1 MAIMMSTGELV
12 TNTEIISP
20 AAPDMVAERNR
31 TSSHYRLVWCGVLDG
46 EQAEIAAGAQ
56 RVSYEVCT
64 VEGARQVRLPRLVVE
79 ILKKVKPSTLR
90 GISPARFD
98 GSLEYGYLVLQ
109 DQAEAEKLAR
119 LLLKFAEAVA
129 RRRPQSFGYL
139 SLEIEASEWRAPV
152 DTPLEV
158 SVSGKVLFAVQIRS
172 RGREVVVSKRAAKTT
187 DEVGSPAKG
196 IAFQTHGHWV
206 C

>member
-1 MAIMMSTGELV
+1 MRTGELV
-12 TNTEIISP
+12 TNAEIISP
-20 AAPDMVAERNR
+20 PATDMAAERSR

-64 VEGARQVRLPRLVVE
+64 VEGSRHVRLPRLVVE
-79 ILKKVKPSTLR
+79 ILKKVKPSSLR

-109 DQAEAEKLAR
+109 DQAEAERLAR

-158 SVSGKVLFAVQIRS
+158 PVSGKVLFAVQIRS
-172 RGREVVVSKRAAKTT
+172 RGGEVVMNKRVAKTT
-187 DEVGSPAKG
+187 DELSTPAKA
-196 IAFQTHGHWV
+196 IAVQVHGQWV